1 MNPSRLIIGIVL
13 CIVGLFLIILSL
25 FGFWQVIFYGIIL
38 LVLGVV
44 ILLNKNE
51 DKIEERK
58 DLNKNKN
65 NK

>member
-13 CIVGLFLIILSL
+13 CIVGLFLIILAL
-25 FGFWQVIFYGIIL
+25 FGFWPVIVYGIIL